1 MSTPSL
7 EDEKKAPKAAFWLYR
22 SPLAK
27 TAATAALL
35 SLIPQIYGTST
46 VGFFSRHVRKI
57 AILLAV
63 LSPEMAGDLVMKL
76 LGAIEGANAEL
87 KLPPKHPFRKFIKD
101 TKSYLEADTNFP
113 HQKGVVGISALAVG
127 EYVVQ
132 VAASLTVR
140 QLGRLLDTAQALAK
154 KLDGRLPFG
163 RAEAFIALVALLFV
177 GYGLRRRKAGDGV
190 AEPESSDGSLM
201 ESATVGGASEDGED

>member
-1 MSTPSL
+1 
-7 EDEKKAPKAAFWLYR
+7 
-22 SPLAK
+22 
-27 TAATAALL
+27 
-35 SLIPQIYGTST
+35 
-46 VGFFSRHVRKI
+46 
-57 AILLAV
+57 
-63 LSPEMAGDLVMKL
+63 MAGDLVMKL
-76 LGAIEGANAEL
+76 LGAIEGVNAEL
-87 KLPPKHPFRKFIKD
+87 NLPQKHPFRKFIKA
-101 TKSYLEADTNFP
+101 TELGLKNEKNIP
-113 HQKGVVGISALAVG
+113 HQKGLNGVVGISALAVG